1 MINSCRWS
9 DQRQWNVSEYMK
21 LQALKGELIGKE
33 HQNTITSKRTMDGNK
48 EERLNNRKSFK
59 KLS

>member
-1 MINSCRWS
+1 
-9 DQRQWNVSEYMK
+9 MK